1 MTDLNQID
9 WTAIAPDAASI
20 LLGEPNTALSD
31 KHTRRWGTKGST
43 ALKLATGQFYDHEA
57 GAGGGVAWLVVHR
70 GAGPVKRFLAENG
83 FSDGTISL
91 NRYRAQRITSPK
103 LDETKAEKKKA
114 AHVARIWAEGVPIEG
129 TPAETYLKSRGI
141 DRWPSSVMRYSAGA
155 LVFPFRNDAGGV
167 IAIQRIVLD
176 AQGQKL
182 TKKSLGPI
190 GRGQC
195 ILPGDGDLH
204 ICEGP
209 ETGLAVWMT
218 TGAPVM
224 ICAGPITANRIGQVN
239 AGPIVLASDAAEAGA
254 QVAKIFA
261 NACAAA
267 TVAGLTWRSAIP
279 DGAPGF
285 DWNDVLQS
293 RGVDAVR
300 DGLAMGNW
308 VKPQAPVSYPA
319 TYAAPTG
326 DVQQARRIVR
336 EALRDWGRAALD
348 WTAQTEGEDN
358 PAPVHALRVA
368 TGIGKSHAARV
379 QAVAMVKDLRA
390 RGDDRCVVI
399 AVPRHDLGDE
409 FVQKLQAQ
417 GILAEAWKGRIQP
430 DPAQPGLSM
439 CHRPKDAKAAQKA
452 GVDVGATL
460 CSAGKERCQ
469 FFDKCGYQKMME
481 KRPDV
486 LIVPHAMLWS
496 KPPKAIKPAALIV
509 DEDPTGDVFAGFDA
523 HPYQL
528 TFDDMRGPLLTL
540 AMTDT
545 EKAADLVPVMER
557 ISTVLDAS
565 SGKVLMQDIR
575 AAFGPDMASIEGAR
589 NIPYMARN
597 NRPANPKKEGAELAE
612 LLEKVGRVNIAAGKT
627 ARLLG
632 MIADAYNAGS
642 DTVPGLT
649 VETART
655 PDGDGYKVARMKW
668 RRHLHGGWNVPTMVM
683 SATLQPQLLRHVWPQ
698 LGPVTTAEAAMP
710 HVKIRQIT
718 DSANAKSSLLDG
730 EGGARGRIKRL
741 AYYVEARA
749 FDLGGRSLVVAQKAV
764 VEALTPHLP
773 KHIKAIETAHFN
785 ALSGIDRWGDVRG
798 IIIIGRTQPAPSAI
812 EAMAE
817 VLTGRPPE
825 IIEGHWYGKS
835 TAALNMN
842 GTGEGPAIFSQKG
855 DGGDIIEGTDRH
867 PDPIAEALRWSICE
881 AELIQS
887 IGRGRGVN
895 RTAETPLNIDLL
907 THIPLPCAIEEAGPF
922 KNFEPTPFDL
932 MAARGLVVPDTG
944 AHGAW
949 PMVAAALPDRFPSS
963 DAARKAC
970 EACSLGQTRIR
981 HIYGILRVS
990 LYVPG
995 RVRLTGARYA
1005 VPVLLRSMDDLHRID
1020 PEAIFEPDRPSAAT
1034 ASMVHMGRA
1043 DLAIGPEGEPVMS
1056 PPPRIETLRAPEPVP
1071 LCDDEAEERAAFLEA
1086 DGMSRRAAERIA
1098 RAEMTKRQATPRRAL
1113 VWAMRADSRPQL
1125 RPSRSA
1131 ARYMPS
1137 PSGAFALALTSRTVL
1152 GVSA

>member
-9 WTAIAPDAASI
+9 WTAIAPDAATI

-31 KHTRRWGTKGST
+31 KRTRRWGNKGST
-43 ALKLATGQFYDHEA
+43 ALNLATGQFYDHEA

-91 NRYRAQRITSPK
+91 NRYRARK
-103 LDETKAEKKKA
+103 VVANKVETEADRRKRAGVE
-114 AHVARIWAEGVPIEG
+114 RIWAEGVPIEG
-129 TPAETYLKSRGI
+129 TPAETYLRSRGI
-141 DRWPSSVMRYSAGA
+141 DRWPSGVMRYSAGA
-155 LVFPFRNDAGGV
+155 LVFAFGNDAGGV

-190 GRGQC
+190 GKGKCVLR
-195 ILPGDGDLH
+195 GDGDLH

-209 ETGLAVWMT
+209 ETGLSIWLA

-224 ICAGPITANRIGQVN
+224 ICAGPITANRIGQVD
-239 AGPIVLASDAAEAGA
+239 AGPIVLASDAALAGSP
-254 QVAKIFA
+254 VTKIFA
-261 NACAAA
+261 KACVAA
-267 TVAGLTWRSAIP
+267 TAAGLTWRSAIP
-279 DGAPGF
+279 DGASGT

-300 DGLAMGNW
+300 DGLAIGKW
-308 VKPQAPVSYPA
+308 VKPQAPIVHPA

-326 DVQQARRIVR
+326 DVSTARRIVR
-336 EALRDWGRAALD
+336 EALSDWGRAALD
-348 WTAQTEGEDN
+348 WTAPTEGEHN

-368 TGIGKSHAARV
+368 TGIGKSHAARD

-469 FFDKCGYQKMME
+469 FFEVCGYQKMAE

-509 DEDPTGDVFAGFDA
+509 DEDPTGDVFGGFDGT
-523 HPYQL
+523 PYHL
-528 TFDDMRGPLLTL
+528 SLNDLRGALLGL
-540 AMTDT
+540 AKQDPDA
-545 EKAADLVPVMER
+545 AADLEQVTTGLATALE
-557 ISTVLDAS
+557 AS
-565 SGKVLMQDIR
+565 EGKVLTQAIR
-575 AAFGPDMASIEGAR
+575 RALGPNVASIEAMR
-589 NIPYMARN
+589 NTPYKAKIA
-597 NRPANPKKEGAELAE
+597 RPASPLTNGAKLAE
-612 LLEKVGRVNIAAGKT
+612 LLETVGRVNITAGKT

-632 MIADAYNAGS
+632 MIADALRDDL

-655 PDGDGYKVARMKW
+655 PDGDGYKVARMRW
-668 RRHLHGGWNVPTMVM
+668 RSQLHKGWAVPTMVM

-698 LGPVTTAEAAMP
+698 LAAVVTAEAAMP

-764 VEALTPHLP
+764 VEALAPHLP

-812 EAMAE
+812 EAMTE
-817 VLTGRPPE
+817 VLIGRPPE

-835 TAALNMN
+835 TAALNMH

-855 DGGDIIEGTDRH
+855 DGGAIIGGTDRH

-944 AHGAW
+944 AHGVW
-949 PMVAAALPDRFPSS
+949 PMVAAALPDIFKT
-963 DAARKAC
+963 DQAARDAGKTRSQG
-970 EACSLGQTRIR
+970 ETRIR
-981 HIYGILRVS
+981 YIYGFPPVS
-990 LYVPG
+990 SYKPG

-1020 PEAIFEPDRPSAAT
+1020 PGAIFEPDRPSAAT
-1034 ASMVHMGRA
+1034 ASMPHMGRA

-1056 PPPRIETLRAPEPVP
+1056 PPPRIETLPPPEPVP

-1086 DGMSRRAAERIA
+1086 DGISRRSAERIA
-1098 RAEMTKRQATPRRAL
+1098 RAEMITRRATPRRAL

>member
-20 LLGEPNTALSD
+20 LLGEPNKALSD
-31 KHTRRWGTKGST
+31 KRTRRWGNKGST
-43 ALKLATGQFYDHEA
+43 ALNLATGQFYDHEA

-141 DRWPSSVMRYSAGA
+141 DRWPSGVMRYSAGA
-155 LVFPFRNDAGGV
+155 LVFAFGNDAGGV

-190 GRGQC
+190 GKGKCVLR
-195 ILPGDGDLH
+195 GDGDLH
-204 ICEGP
+204 VCEGP
-209 ETGLAVWMT
+209 ETGLSIWMA

-224 ICAGPITANRIGQVN
+224 ICAGQITANRIGQVN
-239 AGPIVLASDAAEAGA
+239 AGPIVLASDAALAGS
-254 QVAKIFA
+254 QVTKIFA

-279 DGAPGF
+279 DGLPGT

-308 VKPQAPVSYPA
+308 VKPQAPIVHPA

-348 WTAQTEGEDN
+348 WTPPIEGEHN

-417 GILAEAWKGRIQP
+417 GILAEAWKGRTQL

-439 CHRPKDAKAAQKA
+439 CHRPKDANAAQKA

-469 FFDKCGYQKMME
+469 FFEICGYQNMIS

-486 LIVPHAMLWS
+486 WIVPHAMLWS

-509 DEDPTGDVFAGFDA
+509 DEDPTGDVFGGFDA

-540 AMTDT
+540 AMTDI

-565 SGKVLMQDIR
+565 SGKVLMRDIR

-612 LLEKVGRVNIAAGKT
+612 LLEKVGRVNITAGKT

-632 MIADAYNAGS
+632 MIADAYNAGL
-642 DTVPGLT
+642 DIVPGLT
-649 VETART
+649 IETAKT
-655 PDGDGYKVARMKW
+655 ADGDGYKVARMKW
-668 RRHLHGGWNVPTMVM
+668 RSQLHKGWAVPTMVM

-698 LGPVTTAEAAMP
+698 LATVTTAEAAMP
-710 HVKIRQIT
+710 HVRIRQIT
-718 DSANAKSSLLDG
+718 DSANAKSSLLNR

-741 AYYVEARA
+741 AHYAEERA
-749 FDLGGRSLVVAQKAV
+749 FDLGGRLLVVAQKTV
-764 VEALTPHLP
+764 IEALTPHLP
-773 KHIKAIETAHFN
+773 KHVNAIETAHFN
-785 ALSGIDRWGDVRG
+785 ALSGLDGWGDVRC
-798 IIIIGRTQPAPSAI
+798 IVIIGRTQPAPSAI

-825 IIEGHWYGKS
+825 IIEGHWYEKS

-855 DGGDIIEGTDRH
+855 DGGAIIGGTDRH
-867 PDPIAEALRWSICE
+867 PDPIAEALRWRICE

-895 RTAETPLNIDLL
+895 RTASAPLQVDLL
-907 THIPLPCAIEEAGPF
+907 TNVPLPFAIDEAGPF

-944 AHGAW
+944 AHGVW
-949 PMVAAALPDRFPSS
+949 PMVAAALPDIFKT
-963 DAARKAC
+963 DQAARDAGKTRSQG
-970 EACSLGQTRIR
+970 ETRIR
-981 HIYGILRVS
+981 YIYGFPPVS
-990 LYVPG
+990 SYKPG

-1020 PEAIFEPDRPSAAT
+1020 PGAIFEPDRPSAAT
-1034 ASMVHMGRA
+1034 ASMPHMGRA
-1043 DLAIGPEGEPVMS
+1043 DLAIGPEGEPVMA
-1056 PPPRIETLRAPEPVP
+1056 PPPRIETLPPPEPVP

-1086 DGMSRRAAERIA
+1086 DGISRRSAERIA
-1098 RAEMTKRQATPRRAL
+1098 RAEMITRRATPRRAL
-1113 VWAMRADSRPQL
+1113 VWAMGAAIRPQL
-1125 RPSRSA
+1125 RPSRKA
-1131 ARYMPS
+1131 ARYMPT
-1137 PSGAFALALTSRTVL
+1137 PSGAFVLALTPRTVL